1 MKIKYVLL
9 LCKSMKY
16 FRETAYKKYTVN
28 ADESYLKHNRFVVIS
43 DEGTTDYY
51 IFTEQQ
57 DFFNIL
63 GMRFNELLHD
73 SGNYSQ
79 ENLEYFNSF
88 IRNYPEGDYELV

>member
-1 MKIKYVLL
+1 MEIKYVLL

-28 ADESYLKHNRFVVIS
+28 ANEYYLKYNRFVVVR

-51 IFTEQQ
+51 LFTEQQ
-57 DFFNIL
+57 NFSDIL
-63 GMRFNELLHD
+63 GMRFNELIYD
-73 SGNYSQ
+73 SGDYSQ

-88 IRNYPEGDYELV
+88 IRNYPE